1 MNLFG
6 GFGNF
11 GRGDNNCICNLVW
24 LLFLLS
30 ICGCD
35 TQMFGGND
43 CGSLIL
49 ILLLLSCCGCGTTP
63 CGNN

>member
-11 GRGDNNCICNLVW
+11 GRGDNNCVCNLVW

-35 TQMFGGND
+35 TQGFGND

-49 ILLLLSCCGCGTTP
+49 ILLLLSCCGCGTT